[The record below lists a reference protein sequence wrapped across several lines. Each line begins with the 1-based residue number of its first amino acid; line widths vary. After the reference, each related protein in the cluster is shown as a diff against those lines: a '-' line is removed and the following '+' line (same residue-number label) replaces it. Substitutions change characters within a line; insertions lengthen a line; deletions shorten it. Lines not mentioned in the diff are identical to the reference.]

1 MIQSSSASPLRPTP
15 EQVTLSNTSHFSK
28 LPILPTFDWN
38 SVLKSL
44 DLYFRERQVKI
55 TQTVAQL
62 RGVAADDDI
71 IKTMM
76 ENEETKIFA
85 D

>member
-1 MIQSSSASPLRPTP
+1 M
-15 EQVTLSNTSHFSK
+15 SNTSHFSK
-28 LPILPTFDWN
+28 QPSFDWT

-44 DLYFRERQVKI
+44 DLYFRDRQVKL

-76 ENEETKIFA
+76 ENDETKVFA
-85 D
+85 DQRLAEIIRDGIALD